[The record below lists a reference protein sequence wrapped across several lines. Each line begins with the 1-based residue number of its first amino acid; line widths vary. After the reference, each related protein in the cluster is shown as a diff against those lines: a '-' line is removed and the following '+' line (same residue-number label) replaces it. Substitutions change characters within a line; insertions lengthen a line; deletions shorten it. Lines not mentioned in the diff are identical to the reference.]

1 MTWRHS
7 CHHLRRRSARGSALV
22 SVRTQRQQQAFGLPP
37 PVERL
42 AAAISGRQRA
52 PLGSLAALE
61 DEPTITGAPG
71 LGAPARARLSLYL
84 EDQAACFPSL
94 ELRLKKGV
102 AVPGVVRSY
111 KLHKKLKAF
120 PVFPP
125 C

>member
-1 MTWRHS
+1 M
-7 CHHLRRRSARGSALV
+7 

-94 ELRLKKGV
+94 ELRLKK
-102 AVPGVVRSY
+102 
-111 KLHKKLKAF
+111 
-120 PVFPP
+120 VFPG
-125 C
+125 

>member
-61 DEPTITGAPG
+61 DEEPTITGAPG

-94 ELRLKKGV
+94 ELRLKIGELF
-102 AVPGVVRSY
+102 PG
-111 KLHKKLKAF
+111 
-120 PVFPP
+120 
-125 C
+125 

>member
-94 ELRLKKGV
+94 ELRLKIGV
-102 AVPGVVRSY
+102 AVPGVVRAY